1 MGNKDIKLQ
10 IWDTA
15 GQEKF
20 RYYSLNCSSVA
31 KSYYRGAIGVI
42 IVYDITRPETFQ
54 HVPNWLNDAKNLA
67 RNECSICVV
76 GNKSDLKDNRIVK
89 YNDGAK
95 FCQENSNYIKL
106 LDLIHYE
113 CSALTGYN
121 VDEIFITV
129 AKQIIGKIENG
140 YI

>member
-76 GNKSDLKDNRIVK
+76 GNKSDLKENRVVK

-95 FCQENSNYIKL
+95 FCQENS
-106 LDLIHYE
+106 H
-113 CSALTGYN
+113 
-121 VDEIFITV
+121 F
-129 AKQIIGKIENG
+129 
-140 YI
+140 